1 MTTTPEQYST
11 KIQTYTE
18 QFPLVLSDFEP
29 AYVNHNKNPE
39 YQAYTDTYNT
49 YKESINTI
57 NGQLFSVTNG
67 IQKNIDDLNKSLL
80 TLDGKLS
87 SEKSKNASLTQ
98 KLAQI
103 RASDNGSAEMI
114 DNSKDLYKSQYIINV
129 TIFIGILAMC
139 IMMYRIFRTSPQ
151 PTRI

>member
-18 QFPLVLSDFEP
+18 QFPLVLSDFKT
-29 AYVNHNKNPE
+29 AYVNHHKNPE
-39 YQAYTDTYNT
+39 YEAYTDTYNT
-49 YKESINTI
+49 YNESINTI

-67 IQKNIDDLNKSLL
+67 IQKNIDDLNKSLH
-80 TLDGKLS
+80 TLDEKLS
-87 SEKSKNASLTQ
+87 TEKSTNTSLIQ
-98 KLAQI
+98 KLSQI
-103 RASDNGSAEMI
+103 RASNNGSAEMV

-129 TIFIGILAMC
+129 TIFIGILVIC

-151 PTRI
+151 TTRI